1 MSQVL
6 CGDHRISF
14 LSFWVPNLVLAV
26 KLRGFHLHYFHTTI
40 KHVQWGQAFRNSR
53 TSARHW
59 LHPRRTAKGSK
70 SNSTSSTEGSK
81 QGYRNMK
88 QGLPGQQHQLT
99 KRTYI
104 SHLTVKAITV
114 GRGENKRMMQPTKRF
129 GIPAGILLVG

>member
-1 MSQVL
+1 MCAGKLKMLSYLVQLLGSYVTGVVRGPSHFFSVL
-6 CGDHRISF
+6 LGSKFGSGCQIKGGSI
-14 LSFWVPNLVLAV
+14 
-26 KLRGFHLHYFHTTI
+26 YTTSI

-88 QGLPGQQHQLT
+88 QGLQGQQHQLT

-114 GRGENKRMMQPTKRF
+114 GRGEINE
-129 GIPAGILLVG
+129 